1 MRRFALISAVIFVC
15 ALLRAQPQ
23 YEFRMLDASGGLPEN
38 NVRDMLMLPDGLMCI
53 QTTSYLCFFD
63 GAACR
68 NYRWDPVRVP
78 YAEYSGQNRLA
89 YDPETDRVLL
99 HTRDRSWAFDRATQ
113 TFLYD
118 VPQPAAPDDGEP
130 AGLFPEDLSSRTETA
145 ESSDGRRWFMSDKH
159 IILYPRRDN

>member
-68 NYRWDPVRVP
+68 NFRWDPVRVP
-78 YAEYSGQNRLA
+78 YTEYSGQNRLA

-99 HTRDRSWAFDRATQ
+99 HTRDRS
-113 TFLYD
+113 
-118 VPQPAAPDDGEP
+118 
-130 AGLFPEDLSSRTETA
+130 
-145 ESSDGRRWFMSDKH
+145 
-159 IILYPRRDN
+159 